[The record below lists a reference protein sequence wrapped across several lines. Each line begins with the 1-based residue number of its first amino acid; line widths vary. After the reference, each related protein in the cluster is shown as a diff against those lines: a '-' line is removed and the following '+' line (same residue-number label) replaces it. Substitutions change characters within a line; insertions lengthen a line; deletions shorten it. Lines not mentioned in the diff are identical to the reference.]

1 MKRGDI
7 YLVDLEP
14 TMGREQRGKRPVMVV
29 SREDMNKR
37 FPAIICPISGGGVE
51 AREAGVTVSLQGL
64 GMRTDGVVLCHQVC
78 ALDIKARKGKKI
90 ETASAFVVDEVM
102 SALQD
107 ILGDD

>member
-14 TMGREQRGKRPVMVV
+14 TIGKEQQGKRPVMVV
-29 SREDMNKR
+29 SREDMNRR
-37 FPAIICPISGGGVE
+37 FLPIVCPITGGGVRPR
-51 AREAGVTVSLQGL
+51 AAGLTVSLQGL
-64 GMRTDGVVLCHQVC
+64 GMRTDGVVLCHQVR

-90 ETASAFVVDEVM
+90 ETASDFVVDEVM